1 MKKYKLM
8 LAAPPKL
15 QDLGADI
22 EKISQLAEEEVYIQV
37 VERCSDIEQLNEWIS
52 GQEKEELDFLLLF
65 NLVEDR
71 INQEQGSLE
80 ILEALRTIRFSTHS
94 KIIIILAQK
103 HESSA
108 IWLNFVNEL
117 MKLDIQNFYFTD
129 EFTTEDLK
137 FWLEQKKTLSDNQK
151 YIRVGNDSSAKE
163 QELEKHQKEIQE
175 EKKQLQEKELELE
188 QLKLQ
193 MQQLQEQ
200 IEEAK
205 KEKEKEQP
213 LIMQGNPEPQEAQ
226 AQEQTQAEINA
237 LQQKWEEERQKI
249 LQQSRQEKEELL
261 QKSRAE
267 KEQLLKEMQDQKE
280 EKQKTEEPKES
291 RLPPFMG
298 GIFIGVMNL
307 SHGAGS
313 TMTAVKIAD
322 YLAVFGKTAVIV
334 FDGKEDLLYA
344 DKKLKVDYII
354 PSIGRK
360 KEELVKALRQ
370 GYSFV
375 LLDFGKLLDISPSGQ
390 INSSYLVD
398 RKEDVEEF
406 LRCQYKIVFSFT
418 ESWHIGK
425 LQYFQKNENLFD
437 LEHFLFVL
445 SGENS
450 SELKQFRH
458 QICSR
463 NSDDLIKTLGSQ
475 MGLQIE
481 QKKRR
486 GK

>member
-15 QDLGADI
+15 QDLAKDI

-37 VERCSDIEQLNEWIS
+37 TERCSDIEQLKEWIS
-52 GQEKEELDFLLLF
+52 EPEKEEINFLLLF

-94 KIIIILAQK
+94 KTIMILAKK

-117 MKLDIQNFYFTD
+117 MKLNVQNFYFAD

-137 FWLEQKKTLSDNQK
+137 FWLEQEKTLSDNQK

-163 QELEKHQKEIQE
+163 QELEKKQKEIQE
-175 EKKQLQEKELELE
+175 EKKQLQEKEKELE
-188 QLKLQ
+188 QIKLQ
-193 MQQLQEQ
+193 MQEQ
-200 IEEAK
+200 IKEAER
-205 KEKEKEQP
+205 EKEKEQP
-213 LIMQGNPEPQEAQ
+213 LIQQENSEPQEAQ
-226 AQEQTQAEINA
+226 APEQTQAEINA
-237 LQQKWEEERQKI
+237 LQQKWEEERQEL
-249 LQQSRQEKEELL
+249 LQQSQQEKEELL
-261 QKSRAE
+261 QKTQKE
-267 KEQLLKEMQDQKE
+267 KELLLRRMQEAEQKG
-280 EKQKTEEPKES
+280 EPKES

-298 GIFIGVMNL
+298 GNSIGLMNL

-313 TMTAVKIAD
+313 TTTAIK
-322 YLAVFGKTAVIV
+322 LANWLSVFGKTAVIA

-344 DKKLKVDYII
+344 DKKSKIDYIV

-360 KEELVKALRQ
+360 KEELVKALQ
-370 GYSFV
+370 MGYSFI
-375 LLDFGKLLDISPSGQ
+375 LLDFGNLLDISPSGQ

-398 RKEDVEEF
+398 RQEDVQEF
-406 LRCQYKIVFSFT
+406 LRCQYKIVLSFSAN
-418 ESWHIGK
+418 WHIGK
-425 LQYFQKNENLFD
+425 LQYFQQNNSLFD
-437 LEHFLFVL
+437 LEHFAFGL
-445 SGENS
+445 SGENRAEIRS
-450 SELKQFRH
+450 LKSQMYNRD
-458 QICSR
+458 
-463 NSDDLIKTLGSQ
+463 SDDLIKTLGSQ